1 MSQYFPKK
9 FRNSGGNINIK
20 VGLLKYATKSDIK
33 NISKVGAFVE
43 VFVDTFWSFVLK
55 TNLASLK
62 TEIDKLDIENLVP
75 ALVDLSKLN
84 DVVKNAVKNGVVKKA
99 ACDKLVTKVIN
110 IDNSGFVVKLESELE
125 EKFLMLVSLL
135 KKQIKI
141 IKLLK

>member
-1 MSQYFPKK
+1 MSQYFAKK

-33 NISKVGAFVE
+33 NISKVDAFVE

-99 ACDKLVTKVIN
+99 AYDKLVTKVIN
-110 IDNSGFVVKLESELE
+110 IDNSGFAVKLESGLE
-125 EKFLMLVSLL
+125 ESSWY
-135 KKQIKI
+135 
-141 IKLLK
+141 

>member
-1 MSQYFPKK
+1 MSQYFAKK

-33 NISKVGAFVE
+33 NISKVDAFVE

-55 TNLASLK
+55 INLASLK

-99 ACDKLVTKVIN
+99 AYDKLVTKVIN
-110 IDNSGFVVKLESELE
+110 IDNSGFAVKLESELE
-125 EKFLMLVSLL
+125 ESSWY
-135 KKQIKI
+135 
-141 IKLLK
+141 

>member
-9 FRNSGGNINIK
+9 LRNSGGNINIK

-33 NISKVGAFVE
+33 NISQVDAFVE

-84 DVVKNAVKNGVVKKA
+84 NVVKNVVKNGVVKKA
-99 ACDKLVTKVIN
+99 AYDKLVTKVIN

-125 EKFLMLVSLL
+125 EKLLSLL
-135 KKQIKI
+135 KKQITI

>member
-9 FRNSGGNINIK
+9 LRNSGGNINIK

-33 NISKVGAFVE
+33 NISQVDAFVE

-84 DVVKNAVKNGVVKKA
+84 NVVKNVVKNGVVKKA
-99 ACDKLVTKVIN
+99 AYDKLVTKVIN
-110 IDNSGFVVKLESELE
+110 IDNSVFFFKLE
-125 EKFLMLVSLL
+125 
-135 KKQIKI
+135 
-141 IKLLK
+141 

>member
-9 FRNSGGNINIK
+9 LRNSGGNINIK

-33 NISKVGAFVE
+33 NISQVDAFVE

-84 DVVKNAVKNGVVKKA
+84 NVVKNVVKNGVVKKA
-99 ACDKLVTKVIN
+99 VYDKLVTKVIN

-125 EKFLMLVSLL
+125 EKLLSLL
-135 KKQIKI
+135 KKQITI

>member
-9 FRNSGGNINIK
+9 LRNSGGNINIK

-33 NISKVGAFVE
+33 NISQVDAFVE

-84 DVVKNAVKNGVVKKA
+84 NVVKNVVKNGVVKKA
-99 ACDKLVTKVIN
+99 AYDKLVTKVIN
-110 IDNSGFVVKLESELE
+110 IDNSGFVVKLKSELE
-125 EKFLMLVSLL
+125 EKLLSLL
-135 KKQIKI
+135 KKQITI